1 MLMIKEQVAM
11 ATADK
16 IFENNQWLHDGI
28 QEAIDKGEFATVFPA
43 PDESELT
50 RIGMALTGRG
60 FTVKVSK
67 DKKNFLVDWSNNV
80 E

>member
-43 PDESELT
+43 PDEPELSH
-50 RIGMALTGRG
+50 IGLALNTRG
-60 FTVKVSK
+60 FGVRLSK
-67 DKKNFLVDWSNNV
+67 DKKSLMVDWS
-80 E
+80 